1 MLYISSGKDYDFLV
15 FRFVMHLT
23 FGSRAAAE
31 AGVKTFQTGGVLGRL
46 R

>member
-1 MLYISSGKDYDFLV
+1 LFGGKNYDFLV
-15 FRFVMHLT
+15 FCFVMVVT
-23 FGSRAAAE
+23 FGSRVATE